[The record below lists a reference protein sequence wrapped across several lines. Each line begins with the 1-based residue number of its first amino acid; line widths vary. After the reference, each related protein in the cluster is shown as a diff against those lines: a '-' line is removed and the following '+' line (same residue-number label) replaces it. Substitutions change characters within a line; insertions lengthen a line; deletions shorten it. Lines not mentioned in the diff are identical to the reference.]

1 MDDSAVTKQTSDR
14 AWSSRLVFIMA
25 AIGAAVGLGNIWKFP
40 YEAGVSGGGAFVI
53 VYLLCVFLVAIP
65 ILIAELFI
73 GRMGGRSPPLAAR
86 ALALDQGRSSTW
98 SSVGWMG
105 VIVSFIVVSFYS
117 VIAGWALGYIARAP
131 TGFAGDPGENF
142 AAFLSNPGELVF
154 WQFVILA
161 ISVTIVSGGIR
172 HGVERAVKVLMP
184 SLLVMLV
191 VLIICAAIIGDF
203 AAGARFL
210 FAVDFS
216 KVSAAVV
223 LEAVGQAF
231 FSVGVAGGLMMA
243 YGAYMSKDISIPRSS
258 LIVGSADTCV
268 ALLAGFMIFPL
279 VFAFGLDPA
288 AGPGL
293 IYVSLPHAFQ
303 AMPAGGLIGGLFFA
317 LLAFAAITTVIAAL
331 EPMVAYGEERFSL
344 SRPVVSVLSGVVLFI
359 IGLATVFSFN
369 IWSHIKPLAAFES
382 FANHSIFDLL
392 DYSVT
397 NLLMPLGGV
406 CIAVFVGWRVRPE
419 VLQAEF
425 GESGGRAFW
434 LWLQLIRYLA
444 PVAILAVFWVNL
456 S

>member
-1 MDDSAVTKQTSDR
+1 M
-14 AWSSRLVFIMA
+14 LA

-40 YEAGVSGGGAFVI
+40 YEAGVSGGGAFVL
-53 VYLLCVFLVAIP
+53 VYLVCVFLVAIP

-73 GRMGGRSPPLAAR
+73 GRAGGRSPPVAAR
-86 ALALDQGRSSTW
+86 ALARSQGRSGAW
-98 SSVGWMG
+98 GIVGWMG
-105 VIVSFIVVSFYS
+105 VMVSFIVVSFYC
-117 VIAGWALGYIARAP
+117 VIAGWALGYIIRAP
-131 TGFAGDPGENF
+131 SGFAGNPGENF
-142 AAFLSNPGELVF
+142 AAFLSNPWELIF
-154 WQFVILA
+154 WQLVILA
-161 ISVTIVSGGIR
+161 VSVGIVAGGIR
-172 HGVERAVKVLMP
+172 RGVERAVKVLMP
-184 SLLVMLV
+184 SLALMLV
-191 VLIICAAIIGDF
+191 VLIVCAAIIGDF

-216 KVSAAVV
+216 KVSASVV

-243 YGAYMSKDISIPRSS
+243 YGAYMPKDISIPRSS
-258 LIVGSADTCV
+258 LMIGSADTCV

-288 AGPGL
+288 EGPGL

-303 AMPAGGLIGGLFFA
+303 AMPAGGLVGALFFA
-317 LLAFAAITTVIAAL
+317 LLAFAAVTTVIAAL
-331 EPMVAYGEERFSL
+331 EPVVAYGEDRFAL
-344 SRPVVSVLSGVVLFI
+344 SRPLICALSGAALFV

-369 IWSHIKPLAAFES
+369 IWSHVKPLAALEM
-382 FANHSIFDLL
+382 FANHTIFDLL

-406 CIAVFVGWRVRPE
+406 CIAVFVGWRVRRE

-425 GESGGRAFW
+425 GESGGWIFW

-444 PVAILAVFWVNL
+444 PAAILAVFWVNL
-456 S
+456 T